1 MPPRDK
7 ATSSVSSCIGTFF
20 VGMKVV
26 PFCFILGN
34 GVGDTKSPVK
44 IKKIKKIKIY
54 AINFRCWVLLFDKIR
69 RQPNKKV
76 FNNFLFCH
84 SKPILTLIAIRLC
97 SVSVSKLV

>member
-1 MPPRDK
+1 MTLSGETPCNIFFVQILPIDMPPLDK

-44 IKKIKKIKIY
+44 IRCIKMYITFAYLYFVYSI
-54 AINFRCWVLLFDKIR
+54 
-69 RQPNKKV
+69 
-76 FNNFLFCH
+76 
-84 SKPILTLIAIRLC
+84 
-97 SVSVSKLV
+97 

>member
-1 MPPRDK
+1 MPPLDK

-44 IKKIKKIKIY
+44 IMYIKMYITFGYLYFVYSI
-54 AINFRCWVLLFDKIR
+54 
-69 RQPNKKV
+69 
-76 FNNFLFCH
+76 
-84 SKPILTLIAIRLC
+84 
-97 SVSVSKLV
+97 